1 MISSDLY
8 EELMPQLSHNQI
20 LERFENVCQSR
31 KENDY
36 LVPDDI
42 RLQYLFFVANVA
54 SKSNI

>member
-1 MISSDLY
+1 
-8 EELMPQLSHNQI
+8 MPQLSHNQI